1 MTEWL
6 NNWLYDCLIKQMT
19 EWQTTDSLTNDLNVC
34 IHSMIFKLT
43 DRLTEWKNWIRTNSS
58 LTKWPNGLLTERLK
72 DNCLTEGGKWFIR
85 EARVRPKLDPPPP
98 PLPLLPSLLTDG
110 ETECWMF
117 NLTIADRLT
126 DWRMTEWLTNSLKNW
141 MTDWRLL
148 AVRKLDRLSDWSTY
162 TRLISD

>member
-98 PLPLLPSLLTDG
+98 SAFATLFTNWRRDWMLNVQLDNSWSTDEWLNDWLILLT
-110 ETECWMF
+110 TEWQTEDYW
-117 NLTIADRLT
+117 LLESST
-126 DWRMTEWLTNSLKNW
+126 DWVTDQLTH
-141 MTDWRLL
+141 D
-148 AVRKLDRLSDWSTY
+148 
-162 TRLISD
+162 

>member
-72 DNCLTEGGKWFIR
+72 YNCLTEGGKWFIR

-126 DWRMTEWLTNSLKNW
+126 EWLNDWLILLTTEWQTEDYWLLESS
-141 MTDWRLL
+141 TDWVTDQLTH
-148 AVRKLDRLSDWSTY
+148 D
-162 TRLISD
+162 